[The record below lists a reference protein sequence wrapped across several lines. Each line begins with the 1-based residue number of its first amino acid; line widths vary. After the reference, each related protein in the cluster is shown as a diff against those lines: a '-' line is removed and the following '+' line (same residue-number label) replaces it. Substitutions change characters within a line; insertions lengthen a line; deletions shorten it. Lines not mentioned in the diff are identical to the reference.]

1 MLTTVV
7 LIFFSF
13 FTCCQWRYP
22 ALRVAYIEEKEV
34 IVSNRTHKVYSS
46 VLIKGENNLDQVMFI
61 EYGLKSF

>member
-1 MLTTVV
+1 MLTTVI

-13 FTCCQWRYP
+13 FTCGQWRYP

-34 IVSNRTHKVYSS
+34 IENNRTHKVYSS

-61 EYGLKSF
+61 EYG